1 MSRLTCYSSVSA
13 CIEVI
18 MSENLLRQIATELN
32 NTPGAA
38 ERTPRMV
45 GMVADINARIAAEAI
60 RVMPFDSSPYAYRAW
75 LAAVDKR

>member
-1 MSRLTCYSSVSA
+1 
-13 CIEVI
+13 
-18 MSENLLRQIATELN
+18 
-32 NTPGAA
+32 
-38 ERTPRMV
+38 MV

>member
-1 MSRLTCYSSVSA
+1 MCCSSASA

-18 MSENLLRQIATELN
+18 MSEDLLRQIATELN
-32 NTPGAA
+32 KAPGAA

-45 GMVADINARIAAEAI
+45 GLVADNNTRIAAEAI
-60 RVMPFDSSPYAYRAW
+60 RVMPFDSTPYAYQAW